1 MSPCEKQ
8 KKRLQTI
15 TMFLEIA
22 LLIVAFQFVFERNPK
37 LRTMDGAKAIFAAL
51 CCTPCYIGYAL
62 AYPLKN
68 SKA

>member
-1 MSPCEKQ
+1 MDDKQ

-15 TMFLEIA
+15 TMFIEIA
-22 LLIVAFQFVFERNPK
+22 LLILAFQFVFERNPK
-37 LRTMDGAKAIFAAL
+37 IRSMGGAKAILSAL

-68 SKA
+68 IKA